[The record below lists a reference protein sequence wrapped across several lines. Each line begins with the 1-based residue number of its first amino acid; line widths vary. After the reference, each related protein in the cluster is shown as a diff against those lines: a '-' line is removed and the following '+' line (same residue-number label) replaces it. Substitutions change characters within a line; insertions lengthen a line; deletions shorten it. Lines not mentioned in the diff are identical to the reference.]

1 MTLFSSIQHLKN
13 TSLSYRGYGIPIS
26 DNESILKDLRETLTV
41 QSNSQGYV
49 SNPNSNKFSVYM
61 ESSKKIYIP
70 KHYGLKHF
78 GLPDTNTICDGDE
91 MRNNVSF
98 VGEIRNNQID
108 PVNAYLKHAKDP
120 LHMGGILE
128 LPPGWGKTVIALYL
142 AATLHKK
149 TLVVV
154 HKDFLLKQW
163 KERISQYI
171 PEAIV
176 GIIKQSKCESD
187 GCDIVI
193 ASLQTICLRDFKDNT
208 FGMVIF
214 DECHHMGAQVFSQAF
229 HKMNFRYSLG
239 LSATVNRTDGLTKVF
254 KWFLGDIV
262 FKAKRNKD
270 EQKALTV
277 EMIKYVKSDPIYNGE
292 CLLYNGKPNVA
303 KMINNICSFSLRTDL
318 ICDKIADVLK
328 KEPNRNILIL
338 SDRRQH
344 LIDIH
349 DTLHNR
355 NEIDTF
361 LMGFYVGGMKT
372 ENLQLSET
380 KQILLGTYNMV
391 SEGFDL
397 PKLDTL
403 IMTTPK
409 SNVEQSVGRIQR
421 KSMKDR
427 LYTPLVID
435 IFDDF
440 SVFGNQAKKRYTFYK
455 KSGFHIIGGDDHFEK
470 TKDTFKLN
478 GKSLFILES

>member
-1 MTLFSSIQHLKN
+1 MNIVFPTQLN
-13 TSLSYRGYGIPIS
+13 NASLSHRGYGVPIVN
-26 DNESILKDLRETLTV
+26 NEHIISQLKETLTV

-49 SNPNSNKFSVYM
+49 MNPNSNKFSVFL
-61 ESSKKIYIP
+61 ESSKKMYIP
-70 KHYGLKHF
+70 KHYGLKHY
-78 GLPDTNTICDGDE
+78 GLPYTMSISEGDDMHSDVVFE
-91 MRNNVSF
+91 
-98 VGEIRNNQID
+98 GEIRKNQVD
-108 PVNAYLKHAKDP
+108 PVNAFLKHAKDP

-142 AATLHKK
+142 SVTLHKK

-171 PEAIV
+171 PNARI
-176 GIIKQSKCESD
+176 GTIKQSLWNTED
-187 GCDIVI
+187 CDIVI
-193 ASLQTICLRDFKDNT
+193 ASLQTLCLRDFKDST
-208 FGMVIF
+208 FGMVIV

-239 LSATVNRTDGLTKVF
+239 LSATVTRTDGLTKVF

-262 FKAKRNKD
+262 YKGKRNKD

-277 EMIKYVKSDPIYNGE
+277 RMINYEHNSPGYNGD
-292 CLLYNGKPNVA
+292 CLLFNGKPNVS
-303 KMINNICSFSLRTDL
+303 KMINNICSFSLRTDM
-318 ICDKIADVLK
+318 ICDKIYDILQN
-328 KEPNRNILIL
+328 EPNRNLLIL

-344 LIDIH
+344 LKDIH
-349 DTLHNR
+349 TTLSERNR
-355 NEIDTF
+355 IDAS
-361 LMGFYVGGMKT
+361 LMGFYVGGMKN
-372 ENLQLSET
+372 EDLQISET

-403 IMTTPK
+403 IMTSPK

-427 LYTPLVID
+427 VYTPLVID
-435 IFDDF
+435 VVDNF
-440 SVFGNQAKKRYTFYK
+440 SVFGNQAKKRHAFYK
-455 KSGFHIIGGDDHFEK
+455 KSGFHVVGGEQFEMK
-470 TKDTFKLN
+470 ADNFKLT
-478 GKSLFILES
+478 GQSLFMLET